1 MAVDT
6 ELERRQATGQP
17 VQIGLVGAGRTARM
31 MLVHLLA
38 PVPGLRVAA
47 IANRTPQRAVEALE
61 TVGCTSFVLGR
72 RTSDIDRHAPTGP
85 VVVLDDPLAMCQSR
99 ALDVIVD
106 VTGSVDFGAQVALAA
121 FAAKKHLVLVNAE
134 LDSTLGPILK
144 VHADRAGVVMTDTDG
159 DEPGVAMTLLRYLR
173 SLGLR
178 PVAAGNL
185 KGLVDHYRTP
195 ETQREFALKYQQDP
209 RSVTA
214 FADGTKLSM
223 EATVLANATGFGV
236 GVRGM
241 FGPRCAHV
249 KEIAGKL
256 PAEAMLAGG
265 LVDYALGAEP
275 HTGAFVVVHEEHPLK
290 MRHLAYLKM
299 GDGPFYVFYT
309 PFHLPHIQVA
319 STIARAALFRDP
331 TVAPIGPPRCDVI
344 AVAKRALR
352 AGETLDG
359 LGGFCAYGVIE
370 NAEVAQEEQLLP
382 IGLSE
387 GAVLMRDLAR
397 DQPIRTV
404 DVEMPNERTS
414 DRLRAEQDALF
425 SMPRHV
431 EASAFAHGASAFAPD
446 ASADRSADE
455 SR

>member
-1 MAVDT
+1 MAAVDT
-6 ELERRQATGQP
+6 ELERRHAAGQP

-38 PVPGLRVAA
+38 PVHGLRVAA

-61 TVGCTSFVLGR
+61 AVGCSNFVLGR
-72 RTSDIDRHAPTGP
+72 RTADIDRHAPTGP
-85 VVVLDDPLAMCQSR
+85 VVVLDDPLAMCEARS
-99 ALDVIVD
+99 LDVIVD
-106 VTGSVDFGAQVALAA
+106 VTGTIEFGAQVALAA

-173 SLGLR
+173 SLGLK

-195 ETQREFALKYQQDP
+195 ETQREFALKYHQDP

-241 FGPRCAHV
+241 FGPPCAHV

-256 PAEAMLAGG
+256 PADAMLAGG

-275 HTGAFVVVHEEHPLK
+275 HTGAFVVVHEDHPLK

-319 STIARAALFRDP
+319 STIARAALFGDA

-359 LGGFCAYGVIE
+359 LGGFCAYGAIE
-370 NAEVAQEEQLLP
+370 NAAVARQEQLLP

-387 GAVLMRDLAR
+387 GAVVTRDLAR
-397 DQPIRTV
+397 DEPIRMA
-404 DVEMPNERTS
+404 DVEMPEGRVS
-414 DRLRAEQDALF
+414 DRLRAEQDAHF
-425 SMPRHV
+425 DV
-431 EASAFAHGASAFAPD
+431 TGTVSAFAQSASAFAP
-446 ASADRSADE
+446 AAADRSVDKGL
-455 SR
+455 

>member
-1 MAVDT
+1 MMVDT
-6 ELERRQATGQP
+6 ELERRQAAGQP

-31 MLVHLLA
+31 ILVHLLA

-61 TVGCTSFVLGR
+61 AVGCTDFVLGHG
-72 RTSDIDRHAPTGP
+72 TADVDRHAPTGP
-85 VVVLDDPLAMCQSR
+85 VVIVDDPLAMCEAR

-106 VTGSVDFGAQVALAA
+106 VTGSVEFGAKVALAA

-144 VHADRAGVVMTDTDG
+144 VHADRAGVVVTDTDG

-173 SLGLR
+173 SLGLK

-195 ETQREFALKYQQDP
+195 ETQRAFAQKYQQDP
-209 RSVTA
+209 HSVTA

-236 GVRGM
+236 GIRGM
-241 FGPRCAHV
+241 FGPPCKHV
-249 KEIAGKL
+249 NEIAGKL
-256 PAEAMLAGG
+256 PIDAMLGGG

-299 GDGPFYVFYT
+299 GDGPLYVFYT
-309 PFHLPHIQVA
+309 PYHLPHIQVA

-331 TVAPIGPPRCDVI
+331 TVAPLGAPRCDVI
-344 AVAKRALR
+344 TVAKRDLR

-370 NAEVAQEEQLLP
+370 NAAIAQREGFLP
-382 IGLSE
+382 MGLSDGCLLSRNVAKDE
-387 GAVLMRDLAR
+387 
-397 DQPIRTV
+397 PIVAT
-404 DVEMPNERTS
+404 DVEMPRGRTS

-425 SMPRHV
+425 
-431 EASAFAHGASAFAPD
+431 GATWKVGAG
-446 ASADRSADE
+446 R
-455 SR
+455 